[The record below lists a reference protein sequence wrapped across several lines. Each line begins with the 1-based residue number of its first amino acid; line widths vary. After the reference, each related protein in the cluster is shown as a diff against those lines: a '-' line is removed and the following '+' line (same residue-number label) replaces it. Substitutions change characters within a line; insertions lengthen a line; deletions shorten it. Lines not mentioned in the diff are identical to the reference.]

1 MKFLGLILL
10 LTTTVFARELPEEGI
25 FAGRISKVHPDT
37 GLVRIKV
44 EFENQKYLNKNDS
57 IEFLRGFTKQ
67 KSCEGFIKGKTAD
80 YILIRIPNYTECRDI
95 LFLGNGTYLQFY
107 SEDLVNNLKMG
118 KELMRIMMK
127 KHLALSSRLNRTKKE
142 LEQYI
147 EKINAINKRYQILRE
162 KLEHEWRDEIQA
174 LEEDQARTLSIYKDL
189 QFRMDELNHKLEK
202 YKIKEANL
210 KMERWSL
217 DPTEYF
223 RK

>member
-1 MKFLGLILL
+1 M
-10 LTTTVFARELPEEGI
+10 
-25 FAGRISKVHPDT
+25 FAGRVSKVHPDT

-44 EFENQKYLNKNDS
+44 EFENQKYLNKNDK
-57 IEFLRGFTKQ
+57 IEFLRGLTKQ
-67 KSCEGFIKGKTAD
+67 KSCEGYIKGKTAD
-80 YILIRIPNYTECRDI
+80 YILIRVPNYDECRDI
-95 LFLGNGTYLQFY
+95 LFLGNGSYLHFY

-127 KHLALSSRLNRTKKE
+127 KHLALQSRMSRTKKE

-162 KLEHEWRDEIQA
+162 KLEFEWRDEIQA
-174 LEEDQARTLSIYKDL
+174 LEEDQARTLSVYKDL
-189 QFRMDELNHKLEK
+189 QLRVDDLNHKLEK

-217 DPTEYF
+217 DPQQYF